1 MKNLILAFAATLLS
15 TAAFSQGIIDRHYS
29 NYLNDDDVTHVYVAG
44 KMFDLASV
52 LAAGVDDKDV
62 QELSEFASKIQSF
75 SLIKVPNRIDA
86 KAEFKKGLAD
96 VANDYDELIRVRD
109 EGNRFALFIDEEDN
123 VVFEVVGLAI
133 ADGEFVALS
142 LVGEMDLT
150 KISDFVSKIDND
162 DFEPFKRMSEFNP
175 DDMKVY
181 PNPANA
187 NAQITVEVPEKMVGG
202 KATLFDTNGRTLKTI
217 DVDSNEVTITTNGL
231 NAGNYFVELQKESV
245 TMKRQVIIL
254 Q

>member
-1 MKNLILAFAATLLS
+1 MKNLILALVATILS
-15 TAAFSQGIIDRHYS
+15 TAAFSQGIIDRNYS
-29 NYLNDDDVTHVYVAG
+29 TYLNDDDVTHVYVAG

-52 LAAGVDDKDV
+52 LAAGVDDEDV
-62 QELSEFASKIQSF
+62 QELSEFASKIESF

-109 EGNRFALFIDEEDN
+109 EGNRFALFVDEQDN
-123 VVFEVVGLAI
+123 VVYEVVGLAI

-142 LVGEMDLT
+142 LVGEMDLN
-150 KISDFVSKIDND
+150 KVSEFVSKIDND
-162 DFEPFKRMSEFNP
+162 DFAPFKRMSEFNP

-181 PNPANA
+181 PNPANT
-187 NAQITVEVPEKMVGG
+187 NGEITVEAPEKMIGG
-202 KATLFDTNGRTLKTI
+202 KATLIDANGRKIKTV
-217 DVDSNEVTITTNGL
+217 DVDSNQVTIMTNGL

-245 TMKRQVIIL
+245 TMKRQVIIV